1 MVKFYV
7 RTRGLRVDYSFLP
20 EQFTVGDLKDYKSD
34 LEKPTCILERTENN
48 GFFLL
53 LTGIPSQRKDHQGTR
68 IRYDLVATDDSEIW
82 NDDDNEKKGLVK
94 LIWLWLNDVKSGLY
108 AIQKDDNTI
117 ESMRLPSVE
126 KSEIG
131 KRLDKI
137 LLEDYLEGL
146 LERVNE
152 GGCGEGDKDE
162 FNNKLKALVL
172 QIPQQ
177 FVLEPESNYNFWWGG
192 VNNDFSC
199 RRWITLVEKI
209 LVGNISGKALLL
221 NIATPQ
227 SLGRLTRGNKELG
240 VLLAKEWSRNKPSVI
255 KIQLDTNVE
264 ILKKNPRI
272 TLPATKMAF
281 FIIIGGVVLFCL
293 GFFFGT
299 KQFHLGNRIE
309 EEMLSWSESVRKNK
323 GLLLEINGRIKGSER
338 ESVDSICVLSI
349 SNGRFFYLDAKERT
363 KGNSCQGKS
372 LVPVQNDGSWRFAN
386 PFGNQKRRVI
396 RVEKIYRDNKG
407 VESRSYVDFTIGQS

>member
-1 MVKFYV
+1 MLKFYV
-7 RTRGLRVDYSFLP
+7 RTRGLRIDYSFLP
-20 EQFTVGDLKDYKSD
+20 EQFAISDLKDYKSD
-34 LEKPTCILERTENN
+34 LEKPTCILERTEND
-48 GFFLL
+48 GVFLL

-68 IRYDLVATDDSEIW
+68 IRYDLVATADSEVW
-82 NDDDNEKKGLVK
+82 NDDDNEKQGLVK
-94 LIWLWLNDVKSGLY
+94 LTWLWLNDVKSGLY
-108 AIQKDDNTI
+108 ATQENDKTI
-117 ESMRLPSVE
+117 ELMRLPGVE

-137 LLEDYLEGL
+137 LPKDYLEGL

-152 GGCGEGDKDE
+152 GRYGQGDKDE

-172 QIPQQ
+172 QIPQ
-177 FVLEPESNYNFWWGG
+177 FVLEPESNYKFWWGG

-209 LVGNISGKALLL
+209 LIGNICGKALLL

-227 SLGRLTRGNKELG
+227 SLSRLTKGNEELG

-255 KIQLDTNVE
+255 KTQLDTNAE

-281 FIIIGGVVLFCL
+281 FIIIAGVFLFCL

-299 KQFHLGNRIE
+299 KLSYLGNKIE
-309 EEMLSWSESVRKNK
+309 ENETLSWSDVGKDK
-323 GLLLEINGRIKGSER
+323 GLLLKINGRIKGSER
-338 ESVDSICVLSI
+338 GLVDKICVLSI
-349 SNGRFFYLDAKERT
+349 TKSGSFFIDGNKRT
-363 KGNSCQGKS
+363 KDNSCQGKS
-372 LVPVQNDGSWRFAN
+372 LISVQNDGSWQFAHT
-386 PFGNQKRRVI
+386 FENQKRRII
-396 RVEKIYRDNKG
+396 RIEKIYRDNRV
-407 VESRSYVDFTIGQS
+407 VESKSPVDLTIGKS

>member
-20 EQFTVGDLKDYKSD
+20 EQFAVADLKDYKSD

-48 GFFLL
+48 GVFLL
-53 LTGIPSQRKDHQGTR
+53 LTSIPSQRKDHQGTR
-68 IRYDLVATDDSEIW
+68 IRYDLVATADSEIW
-82 NDDDNEKKGLVK
+82 NDDDDNEKQGLVK

-108 AIQKDDNTI
+108 AIQENDKTI
-117 ESMRLPSVE
+117 ESMRLPSAE
-126 KSEIG
+126 KSEVG

-137 LLEDYLEGL
+137 LPEDYLEGL

-152 GGCGEGDKDE
+152 GGCGERDKDE

-172 QIPQQ
+172 QIPQ
-177 FVLEPESNYNFWWGG
+177 FVLAPESNYNFWWGG

-209 LVGNISGKALLL
+209 LIGNISGKALLL

-255 KIQLDTNVE
+255 EIQSDTNVE

-272 TLPATKMAF
+272 TLSATKMAF
-281 FIIIGGVVLFCL
+281 FIIIPGVVLFFL
-293 GFFFGT
+293 GFFFGM
-299 KQFHLGNRIE
+299 K
-309 EEMLSWSESVRKNK
+309 V
-323 GLLLEINGRIKGSER
+323 
-338 ESVDSICVLSI
+338 
-349 SNGRFFYLDAKERT
+349 FY
-363 KGNSCQGKS
+363 
-372 LVPVQNDGSWRFAN
+372 
-386 PFGNQKRRVI
+386 
-396 RVEKIYRDNKG
+396 
-407 VESRSYVDFTIGQS
+407 